1 MDKIEW
7 GSKDP
12 VKCIERMFVGN
23 GPPPQKRYDR
33 IPIKLY
39 ASQKDT
45 KVNPQVSPIRFCNFL
60 FRRVFSYKANRF
72 LVDKI
77 YQNALVWEKE

>member
-45 KVNPQVSPIRFCNFL
+45 KVNPRPLLSDFAIFFLDAFFLTKLTRF
-60 FRRVFSYKANRF
+60 
-72 LVDKI
+72 
-77 YQNALVWEKE
+77 